1 MVVVVG
7 GAVMVVVVGGAV
19 MVVVVGGA
27 TALGGRL
34 NEVVGAAVVGADDA
48 AVESTGTGG
57 FGDNAPPAMVTTN
70 AAPSVSAAVLR
81 VRILAHFIR
90 PRTSAIS
97 ATTNPTRPT
106 KIRNPPTESPDFDVP
121 PCREMRTP
129 KGDECQPRQLGEL
142 RTRCRNRRF
151 EPSAVTRSRL
161 TPGTPPLWDASPS
174 SHPTIPHAGWE

>member
-1 MVVVVG
+1 M
-7 GAVMVVVVGGAV
+7 
-19 MVVVVGGA
+19 VVVGGA

-121 PCREMRTP
+121 LVGECVHP
-129 KGDECQPRQLGEL
+129 KGTGANP
-142 RTRCRNRRF
+142 
-151 EPSAVTRSRL
+151 
-161 TPGTPPLWDASPS
+161 AS
-174 SHPTIPHAGWE
+174 